1 MILSPQE
8 LALAFLAITL
18 GATLQ
23 ASTGLGAGLVIVPLL
38 ALLRPDLVPGSLLF
52 ASLVLSSLMALRGR
66 KHINFKHV
74 HLIWVGL
81 CSGALAGAVL
91 LSKIPVGLLGSFF
104 GCLIL
109 CAVVISLCGV
119 RIPLSGPSAL
129 LAGSLAALMGST
141 GGMGISVLGFLYQY
155 EDSKGLRATLGFLSF
170 SATLVI
176 LAALVVFGK
185 FDRHEAVL
193 GVQLIPG
200 FIFGYVISG
209 KLLTFAQPRY
219 CRGAVLLI
227 ATVGAA
233 SLILRSLS

>member
-8 LALAFLAITL
+8 LTLAFLAITL

-38 ALLRPDLVPGSLLF
+38 ALLRPDLVPGSLL
-52 ASLVLSSLMALRGR
+52 SSLMALRGR
-66 KHINFKHV
+66 KRINFKHV
-74 HLIWVGL
+74 HLIWIGL
-81 CSGALAGAVL
+81 CIGALAGAVL
-91 LSKIPVGLLGSFF
+91 LSRVPVGLLGSFF
-104 GCLIL
+104 GCFIL
-109 CAVVISLCGV
+109 CAVVISLRGV
-119 RIPLSGPSAL
+119 RIPLSRPSAL

-155 EDSKGLRATLGFLSF
+155 EDGKGLRATLGFLSF
-170 SATLVI
+170 SATIVI

-193 GVQLIPG
+193 GLQLVPG
-200 FIFGYVISG
+200 FVFGYVISG
-209 KLLTFAQPRY
+209 KLLAFAQPRY

-233 SLILRSLS
+233 SLILRSLI